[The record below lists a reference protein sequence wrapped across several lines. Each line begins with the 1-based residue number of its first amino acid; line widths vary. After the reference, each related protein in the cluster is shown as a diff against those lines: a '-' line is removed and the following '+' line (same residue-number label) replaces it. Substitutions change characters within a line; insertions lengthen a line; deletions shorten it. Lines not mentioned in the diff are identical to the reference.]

1 MQMRCNYFDGQ
12 HQQQHF
18 ISVIPDKTVRIQ
30 VHPYRYPITL
40 SRLLRLLLDEVINE
54 HLSGCP

>member
-12 HQQQHF
+12 HQQHF

-30 VHPYRYPITL
+30 VHPYRYPITQ
-40 SRLLRLLLDEVINE
+40 SRLLRLLLDEVNE